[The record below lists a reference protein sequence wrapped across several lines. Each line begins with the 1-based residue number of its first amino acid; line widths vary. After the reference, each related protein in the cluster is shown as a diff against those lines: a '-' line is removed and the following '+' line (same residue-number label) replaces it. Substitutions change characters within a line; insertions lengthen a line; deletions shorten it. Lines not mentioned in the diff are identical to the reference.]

1 MSATTFERQ
10 RSLQLPGPWPAPLH
24 PRALENIECA
34 TPFLAYDLDTV
45 RDRYARFTSALPG
58 VECFYAV
65 KCNPAREV
73 LEVLA
78 AEGSSF
84 EIASLGELELLEE
97 IGVDAS
103 DVLYSNPVK
112 PPAHVVAT
120 HAAGVWRYAF
130 DSEAELYKL
139 ARYAPGCSVML
150 RVRVDDSTSVFPL
163 SRSSAPSRST
173 RRAFFCSRA
182 GSG

>member
-24 PRALENIECA
+24 PHSLEGIECA
-34 TPFLAYDLDTV
+34 TPFLACDLGTV
-45 RDRYARFTSALPG
+45 RDRYARFTEALPG

-73 LEVLA
+73 LEALA

-97 IGVDAS
+97 IGVDAA
-103 DVLYSNPVK
+103 DVLY
-112 PPAHVVAT
+112 
-120 HAAGVWRYAF
+120 
-130 DSEAELYKL
+130 
-139 ARYAPGCSVML
+139 
-150 RVRVDDSTSVFPL
+150 
-163 SRSSAPSRST
+163 
-173 RRAFFCSRA
+173 
-182 GSG
+182 